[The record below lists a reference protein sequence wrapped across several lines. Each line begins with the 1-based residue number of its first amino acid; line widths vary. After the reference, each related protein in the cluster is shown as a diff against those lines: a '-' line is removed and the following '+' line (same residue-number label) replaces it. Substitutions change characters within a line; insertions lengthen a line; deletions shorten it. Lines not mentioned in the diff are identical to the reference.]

1 MRRAGAQ
8 PTSVPVMSTRR
19 VWLVTHPKGL
29 VARGADPV
37 LAEDELDALGLD
49 ASAGHFVGSLG
60 EASVWVHAIA
70 HDVLPE
76 PWTAVGLRALH
87 GVVDASV
94 FAAAVRAVQIATFAD
109 THRFCGRCA
118 TPTRPLEGER
128 ALRCPACEL
137 TTYPR
142 ISPVVI
148 VLVRR
153 GAQALLARSPRFPQP
168 FYSTIAGFVEVGE
181 TLEEAIA
188 REVREEV
195 GVEVGALRYFGSQPW
210 PFPHQLMIGFMAEWT
225 AGEIAVDGVEID
237 EARWFDADALPR
249 VPAPMSI
256 ARQLIDAWVRE
267 VRAP

>member
-1 MRRAGAQ
+1 
-8 PTSVPVMSTRR
+8 MSTPR

-29 VARGADPV
+29 VARGTDPL
-37 LAEDELDALGLD
+37 LAEHELTALGLD
-49 ASAGHFVGSLG
+49 ASAGQLVGPLG
-60 EASVWVHAIA
+60 ETSVWVHSLA
-70 HDVLPE
+70 HDALPE
-76 PWTAVGLRALH
+76 PWAVIGLRALH
-87 GVVDASV
+87 GLVDATV
-94 FAAAVRAVQIATFAD
+94 LAAAVRAVQLATFAD

-118 TPTRPLEGER
+118 TPTRPLPGER

-153 GAQALLARSPRFPQP
+153 GAQALLASSPRFPQP

-195 GVEVGALRYFGSQPW
+195 GIEVGSIRYFGSQPW
-210 PFPHQLMIGFMAEWT
+210 PFPHQLMIGFTAEWK
-225 AGEIAVDGVEID
+225 AGDVVVDGVEID
-237 EARWFDADALPR
+237 DARWFDADALPR
-249 VPAPMSI
+249 VPAPLSI

-267 VRAP
+267 VRSP